1 MADSNEVVR
10 GGWRIRRKPGR
21 KIWTVVFRAGGP
33 QELSTGTEDKAK
45 ALEEGERLYADAVRR
60 AQLRGKTVRH
70 RALDVDLAGAMALW
84 LVSLETTHAKSTRR
98 TWEEWAR
105 HWIVYFDAFHNVT
118 EGACRDLMGER
129 LGKVRRQS
137 WKREAAG
144 LRNFV
149 RWAFER
155 KLLPELVLV
164 PNAPRHAAGTACET
178 RRRVAAVALTSEQVE
193 AFLAALPTTSEASRP
208 GHDPYVVR
216 DRFIVQYETGLR
228 PSSLDRLRAP
238 DHYRP
243 GESMLR
249 LSDDTD
255 KARWGRDVPL
265 TPRAAEA
272 LERVLF
278 WIELQRREREAK
290 LGRPAPE
297 QNYAGLVFGV
307 HNYKK
312 QVRAAARASLPSELA
327 ERFCAAHLRSAR
339 ITHLIERGA
348 NLVGVQFC
356 AGHRQLSTT
365 SKYVKPSFRAA
376 QEAMAIGA
384 AMGEADGSNVIQ
396 FPTNKRSVING

>member
-1 MADSNEVVR
+1 
-10 GGWRIRRKPGR
+10 
-21 KIWTVVFRAGGP
+21 
-33 QELSTGTEDKAK
+33 
-45 ALEEGERLYADAVRR
+45 
-60 AQLRGKTVRH
+60 
-70 RALDVDLAGAMALW
+70 MALW
-84 LVSLETTHAKSTRR
+84 LASLESTHASSTRK

-105 HWIVYFDAFHNVT
+105 HWLVYFDAFHNVT
-118 EGACRDLMGER
+118 DAACRDLMAER

-149 RWAFER
+149 RWAFDR
-155 KLLPELVLV
+155 KLLPELVTV
-164 PNAPRHAAGTACET
+164 PNAPRHSAGTACET
-178 RRRVAAVALTSEQVE
+178 RRRVAAVPLTREQVE
-193 AFLAALPTTSEASRP
+193 AFLAALPETSESSENRSAVFP
-208 GHDPYVVR
+208 IR

-243 GESMLR
+243 GEAMLR

-272 LERVLF
+272 LDRVLL
-278 WIELQRREREAK
+278 WIEVQRREREAK
-290 LGRPAPE
+290 LGRPAP
-297 QNYAGLVFGV
+297 QQSYVGPIFGV

-312 QVRAAARASLPSELA
+312 QVREAARAALPSERA

-339 ITHLIERGA
+339 ITHLLERGA
-348 NLVGVQFC
+348 NIVGVQYS
-356 AGHRQLSTT
+356 AGHKQLSTT
-365 SKYVKPSFRAA
+365 SKYVRPTYRAA

-384 AMGEADGSNVIQ
+384 AMSEADSSNVIQ
-396 FPTNKRSVING
+396 FPKRSANG